1 MAHEL
6 YVWLAIVGL
15 GAMTLMTRAGLV
27 VWPRAVRLPGRLQ
40 RALRFA
46 PMAAIAAIVVPAL
59 FAPHGAVGL
68 SLDPRLVAAVA
79 VVVVWWFGRH
89 MGLSMLAGLA
99 VYVVGQLAVMNF
111 V

>member
-46 PMAAIAAIVVPAL
+46 PMARYEP
-59 FAPHGAVGL
+59 
-68 SLDPRLVAAVA
+68 
-79 VVVVWWFGRH
+79 
-89 MGLSMLAGLA
+89 
-99 VYVVGQLAVMNF
+99 
-111 V
+111 